1 MKAIRRA
8 AILAASLSIAF
19 ALPSAAQEVPLTAGD
34 YVEVTTVTIDD
45 GHNLDYAK
53 FLAGAWRTQQV
64 LMKVQGW
71 ITGYEILAN
80 VHKRPGEADLYLV
93 QRSKGIP
100 DAAEIERR
108 NRNIENLVEHGDK
121 MKMTDAEMEAS
132 SGERAKFRHVTGTS
146 LMQVL
151 NFR

>member
-53 FLAGAWRTQQV
+53 FLAGAWRTQQDF
-64 LMKVQGW
+64 MKVQGW

-108 NRNIENLVEHGDK
+108 NQVMRDK

>member
-53 FLAGAWRTQQV
+53 FLAGAWRTQQDF
-64 LMKVQGW
+64 MKAQGW

-108 NRNIENLVEHGDK
+108 NQVMRDK

>member
-8 AILAASLSIAF
+8 AILAASLTIAF

-53 FLAGAWRTQQV
+53 FLAGAWRTQQDF
-64 LMKVQGW
+64 MKVQGW

-108 NRNIENLVEHGDK
+108 NQVMRDK